1 MARTVSQCGPSVCPE
16 SRVMLTVDHVSLTYP
31 DGQDVLTVL
40 KDVTFEVPS
49 GLTAVVGPSGTGKS
63 TLLRVIAGLQIAD
76 QGTVCVGEYCIDSSK
91 HDAGT
96 AQSIYVP
103 QDFQLVP
110 FLSAAEN
117 LQLAAEMRGRQVA
130 DPEVL
135 LNIVGLQGLAKRV
148 PEELSGGQ
156 QQRLALA
163 RALTVQAPVLL
174 PDEPTG
180 SLDSETSQ
188 GIAALLSEIAHSD
201 QRCVIVATHDSA
213 LVDVADSVL
222 SIQSGKVQ
230 KIR

>member
-103 QDFQLVP
+103 RIFSSYLFSQLRRIC
-110 FLSAAEN
+110 N
-117 LQLAAEMRGRQVA
+117 LQ
-130 DPEVL
+130 P
-135 LNIVGLQGLAKRV
+135 
-148 PEELSGGQ
+148 
-156 QQRLALA
+156 
-163 RALTVQAPVLL
+163 
-174 PDEPTG
+174 
-180 SLDSETSQ
+180 
-188 GIAALLSEIAHSD
+188 
-201 QRCVIVATHDSA
+201 RCVDATST
-213 LVDVADSVL
+213 
-222 SIQSGKVQ
+222 IQRSC
-230 KIR
+230 

>member
-1 MARTVSQCGPSVCPE
+1 MLSVN
-16 SRVMLTVDHVSLTYP
+16 HISLTYP

-40 KDVTFEVPS
+40 DDVSFEISS
-49 GLTAVVGPSGTGKS
+49 GLTAVIGPSGTGKS

-96 AQSIYVP
+96 AQAIYVP

-117 LQLAAEMRGRQVA
+117 LQLAAEMRGRQVD

-135 LNIVGLQGLAKRV
+135 LNIVGLQGLSKRV

-163 RALTVQAPVLL
+163 RALAVQASVLL

-180 SLDSETSQ
+180 ALDSETSR
-188 GIAALLSEIAHSD
+188 GIAALLKEIAHGD
-201 QRCVIVATHDSA
+201 ELCVFVATHDAA
-213 LVDVADSVL
+213 LIDVADVVL
-222 SIQSGKVQ
+222 SIRAGKIEQ
-230 KIR
+230 IR

>member
-1 MARTVSQCGPSVCPE
+1 
-16 SRVMLTVDHVSLTYP
+16 MLTVDHVSLTYP
-31 DGQDVLTVL
+31 DGRDVLTVL
-40 KDVTFEVPS
+40 NDVTLEVPN

-63 TLLRVIAGLQIAD
+63 TFLRVIAGLQLAD
-76 QGTVCVGEYCIDSSK
+76 KGTVCVGEYCIDSSK

-96 AQSIYVP
+96 SQSIYVP

-110 FLSAAEN
+110 FLSAEEN

-130 DPEVL
+130 DPNVL
-135 LNIVGLQGLAKRV
+135 LSTVGLQGLANRV

-163 RALTVQAPVLL
+163 RALAVQAPVLL

-180 SLDSETSQ
+180 SLDNDTSR
-188 GIAALLSEIAHSD
+188 GIAALLKEIAHTD
-201 QRCVIVATHDSA
+201 QRCVIVATHDSV

-222 SIQSGKVQ
+222 SIRSGKVER
-230 KIR
+230 IR